1 VATAKDGAATVIRS
15 RSRKRFVVIRLQAS
29 HQVFLMAPVLCVS
42 PLSQPGC
49 RLAQCGRFQ
58 YPCQIGDLSG
68 HIAALGSFGGGHQ
81 ATPPSTLAA
90 RRRCTVVNKPEHL
103 LLPILWPAFGL
114 QVFNLSGA
122 EIYLFSQIA

>member
-1 VATAKDGAATVIRS
+1 
-15 RSRKRFVVIRLQAS
+15 
-29 HQVFLMAPVLCVS
+29 VL
-42 PLSQPGC
+42 
-49 RLAQCGRFQ
+49 A
-58 YPCQIGDLSG
+58 
-68 HIAALGSFGGGHQ
+68 AALIILTGISRN
-81 ATPPSTLAA
+81 ANPLAA